1 MEIVRKDL
9 AERNIVIRRG
19 MTDDQLRTK
28 LELVLREEEEWQG
41 MVMYRRD
48 ARFADCATNA
58 AYKQE
63 LDRTILDML
72 HCPMRMHEKV
82 LNVLYS
88 EILNGKTK
96 TQVNSTKRRVSAKKP
111 SGTAS
116 IGQKV
121 AKLFR
126 GDDGL
131 DQIHIGEVVYFTNN
145 AKNGYYSVLYEDGD
159 REDMD
164 FHEYSEARSLAVNVE
179 ADHKE
184 ELRLQSELHTSYIA
198 PTLHD
203 LTNCIRGLGSLGASW
218 THQWDE
224 NNHKKLKLIK
234 LPLDQ
239 SKHIF
244 APSNLE
250 GLNCAVDIAVPA
262 EDKDKRTRWK
272 SFFTS
277 YVTAIDQLTRSVE
290 YNDDDIVTLEKTIDE
305 CYSLWIAVA
314 GIKGVSNY
322 FHYFGSGHIIWL
334 IRRYGNLWRWR
345 NEGVESENSVLSLRY
360 NKFNNKAGHK
370 ASLTGQELKC
380 AEFEVLGCWMGRVS
394 MWALGLAD
402 KLFQDE

>member
-1 MEIVRKDL
+1 
-9 AERNIVIRRG
+9 
-19 MTDDQLRTK
+19 
-28 LELVLREEEEWQG
+28 
-41 MVMYRRD
+41 MYRRD
-48 ARFADCATNA
+48 ARFADCANNA
-58 AYKQE
+58 AYKLE

-131 DQIHIGEVVYFTNN
+131 DQIHMGEVVYFTNN

-164 FHEYSEARSLAVNVE
+164 FNEYSEARSLAVNVE
-179 ADHKE
+179 ADQKE

-203 LTNCIRGLGSLGASW
+203 LTNCIRELGSLGASW

-224 NNHKKLKLIK
+224 NNCKKLKLIK

-250 GLNCAVDIAVPA
+250 ALKCAVDIAVPA

-272 SFFTS
+272 SFLTS
-277 YVTAIDQLTRSVE
+277 YVCAIDKLTTSVD
-290 YNDDDIVTLEKTIDE
+290 YTDDDIY
-305 CYSLWIAVA
+305 CYSW
-314 GIKGVSNY
+314 KTN
-322 FHYFGSGHIIWL
+322 
-334 IRRYGNLWRWR
+334 
-345 NEGVESENSVLSLRY
+345 
-360 NKFNNKAGHK
+360 
-370 ASLTGQELKC
+370 
-380 AEFEVLGCWMGRVS
+380 
-394 MWALGLAD
+394 
-402 KLFQDE
+402 